1 MEGLDLYLETD
12 DGGRRCGG
20 EEVEGEEVDV
30 DCWGGG
36 GGDGGGVGM
45 LKMRKKYEESCE
57 SEAVGLLYLVLYLD

>member
-12 DGGRRCGG
+12 DGGGRCGG

-57 SEAVGLLYLVLYLD
+57 FEAVGLLYLVLYLD